1 MISEV
6 LGKEATAIKENSK
19 GNYSLDK
26 VPVHHLLP
34 SFFFVSN
41 RQQSMS
47 RHTSHSEKRKVKR
60 LSYTSGILKC
70 SIVIATLLSGV
81 SVVAAQARRS
91 TPEPSLPRIGRADD
105 PDPMT
110 SIEEE
115 MRAKRAI
122 KYAEKEY
129 QQNIERAHE
138 LSELSSQ
145 LGESFKKNH
154 RLDREDLKKLDRLEK
169 LTKAIRSAAG
179 GSDSEKDEDK
189 HSFDFSINVK
199 KMLGVVDSLAER
211 VEKTP
216 RHVISAAV
224 IDEANVLLELIRL
237 VRQQLPKA

>member
-1 MISEV
+1 M
-6 LGKEATAIKENSK
+6 T
-19 GNYSLDK
+19 
-26 VPVHHLLP
+26 
-34 SFFFVSN
+34 
-41 RQQSMS
+41 
-47 RHTSHSEKRKVKR
+47 RHTSHSDKRKVKR
-60 LSYTSGILKC
+60 LSYSSGILKC
-70 SIVIATLLSGV
+70 SIAIATLLCGV
-81 SVVAAQARRS
+81 TVVAAQAGRS
-91 TPEPSLPRIGRADD
+91 TPEPSLPRIGRAED

-129 QQNIERAHE
+129 RENIDRAHE
-138 LSELSSQ
+138 LSELSCQ
-145 LGESFKKNH
+145 LAESFKQNQ

-179 GSDSEKDEDK
+179 GSASEKDEDV
-189 HSFDFSINVK
+189 HSVDFSVNVK

-237 VRQQLPKA
+237 VREQSPKA